1 MTPVLQ
7 SRKEKMKELKQLF
20 PTDRRAAGLKCAL
33 SHKVL
38 AQLVHLLEE
47 ATTRA
52 NKQLVAILYAQRTWL
67 VLLRICGELL

>member
-38 AQLVHLLEE
+38 AQLVHYLLEE

-52 NKQLVAILYAQRTWL
+52 NKQLVAILYEPDEL
-67 VLLRICGELL
+67 VQD